1 MEAHLM
7 EWLNLAIRWVHVI
20 VGIAWIG
27 ASFYFNWLE
36 NNLDR
41 QVKNQAL
48 AGELWA
54 IHGGGIYHLQK
65 YKVAPATMPKHLHW
79 FKWEAYS
86 TWISGVLLLS
96 VVFYFN
102 ASTYLILPGSPVSPA
117 AGVAVGLGSLL
128 IGWFVYDLLCNSPL
142 RHQPLLLSLVLLL
155 LLVFSAWGFSQFMT
169 GRAAYLHVGAIIGT
183 MMVGNVFFV
192 IIPAQRNLVGAIEA
206 GQEPD
211 PALPKKGLLRSRHN
225 NYLTLPVIFIMV
237 SGHFPS
243 TYGHEWNW
251 AVLLGLSLVSV
262 AVRHYFNTRHNG
274 QQFVWVLPAA
284 VLALL
289 VMSYVTAPNI
299 PSTTSKVDSSN
310 ADAAEV
316 AVAVAFSDVSNIV
329 ATHCATC
336 HSATPSHAAFVTAPA
351 GLMFDTP
358 MEIKRYKDRI
368 YLQAVASRIMPLGNS
383 TGMTQDERDLLGR
396 WITDGGVID

>member
-1 MEAHLM
+1 MEAHLL
-7 EWLNLAIRWVHVI
+7 EWLNLVIRWVHVI

-27 ASFYFNWLE
+27 ASFYFVWLE

-41 QVKNQAL
+41 QVKNQDL

-65 YKVAPATMPKHLHW
+65 YKLAPATMPKHLHW

-86 TWISGVLLLS
+86 SWISGVLLLS
-96 VVFYFN
+96 VVFYLN
-102 ASTYLILPGSPVSPA
+102 AGTYLILPGSPVSPM

-128 IGWFVYDLLCNSPL
+128 VGWFVYDLLCSSPL
-142 RHQPLLLSLVLLL
+142 RHQPLLLGVALMLF
-155 LLVFSAWGFSQFMT
+155 LVFAAWGFSQFMT

-183 MMVGNVFFV
+183 MMVGNVFF
-192 IIPAQRNLVGAIEA
+192 IIMPAQRNLVGAIEA
-206 GQEPD
+206 GTEPD

-251 AVLLGLSLVSV
+251 AILLGLSLISV

-274 QQFVWVLPAA
+274 QQFVWALPAA
-284 VLALL
+284 VLALF
-289 VMSYVTAPNI
+289 VMAYVTAPQMA
-299 PSTTSKVDSSN
+299 SKSVN
-310 ADAAEV
+310 TNAEV
-316 AVAVAFSDVSNIV
+316 ATEALAPVSTDAAMEVVTI
-329 ATHCATC
+329 HCASC
-336 HSATPSHAAFVTAPA
+336 HSATPTHPAFSSAPA
-351 GLMFDTP
+351 GLMFDTI
-358 MEIKRYKDRI
+358 EEAQRYKDRI
-368 YLQAVASRIMPLGNS
+368 YMQSVASRIMPLGNS
-383 TGMTQDERDLLGR
+383 TGMTQDDRDLLGR
-396 WITDGGVID
+396 WIKEGAH